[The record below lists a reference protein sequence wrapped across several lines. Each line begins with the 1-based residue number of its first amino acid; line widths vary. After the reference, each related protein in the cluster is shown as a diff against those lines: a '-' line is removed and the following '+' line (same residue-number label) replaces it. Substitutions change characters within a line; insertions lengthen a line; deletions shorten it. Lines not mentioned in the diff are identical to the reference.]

1 VENGIPALKL
11 GGGIENGGG
20 GFVKSISTAGFFALN
35 SKGVLGVELEKRVIK
50 TLKWLFFY
58 LGRTAGALTS
68 RRITGGGGLS
78 RGFFEDSKESVDP
91 IEGILVG
98 RFEVGGAILKPDD
111 PAFSF
116 EDE

>member
-1 VENGIPALKL
+1 MENGIPALKL

-20 GFVKSISTAGFFALN
+20 GLVKSISTAGFFALN
-35 SKGVLGVELEKRVIK
+35 SKGVLGVE
-50 TLKWLFFY
+50 

-78 RGFFEDSKESVDP
+78 RGFFEDSKDSVDP

>member
-1 VENGIPALKL
+1 MRDGGGMVVENGIPALKV
-11 GGGIENGGG
+11 GGGRENGGG
-20 GFVKSISTAGFFALN
+20 GLVKSISTAGLFALN
-35 SKGVLGVELEKRVIK
+35 SKGVLGAE
-50 TLKWLFFY
+50 

-78 RGFFEDSKESVDP
+78 RGFFEDSGESDTEDP

-116 EDE
+116 EDG

>member
-35 SKGVLGVELEKRVIK
+35 SKGVLGVE
-50 TLKWLFFY
+50 

>member
-1 VENGIPALKL
+1 MENGIPALKL

-20 GFVKSISTAGFFALN
+20 GLVKSISTAGFFALN
-35 SKGVLGVELEKRVIK
+35 SKGVLGVE
-50 TLKWLFFY
+50 